1 MVFDK
6 RSVTDLPSPV
16 GRGVGGEGFTHLPF
30 ILSLLLFF
38 LTAGI
43 ALAQENHEWIVG
55 PGGDAA
61 TITEALE
68 LADDGDRIIV
78 SSGTYTDTPIVVE
91 KQVELIGEGDPILDG
106 EFRES
111 ILMVLS
117 PGVTV
122 RGFTLRNSGM
132 SYVTDHA
139 AIRMQDSGDCR
150 IENNRI
156 ENSFFAIFLA
166 QASGCVVSD
175 NEIIGE
181 SVSESSSGNG
191 IHLWNTSD
199 TVIER
204 NAVRGH
210 RDGIYLEFAGEVTIR
225 DNVSTNNLRY
235 GLHYMFSNDSSY
247 DNNFLSENG
256 AGVAVMYSR
265 NVVMRGNTFE
275 NNQGTAS
282 YGLLL
287 KDVKD
292 AEVTGNHF
300 RNNTVAIHSD
310 GSDRILFSGNRIE
323 FNGWAVKI
331 MASSI
336 GNTFTENAFVENTF
350 DVVTNSRRSENSFN
364 SNFWSRYNGYDL
376 DRDGIGDTPYRP
388 VRLFSFIVET
398 RPIAVILL
406 RSFFV
411 DLLDLAERVLPVL
424 TPETLVDETPLMN
437 DVI

>member
-1 MVFDK
+1 MDISRWLLLLIICV
-6 RSVTDLPSPV
+6 SPV
-16 GRGVGGEGFTHLPF
+16 VGWASETTDPR
-30 ILSLLLFF
+30 
-38 LTAGI
+38 
-43 ALAQENHEWIVG
+43 EWIVG
-55 PGGDAA
+55 PEGDVA
-61 TITEALE
+61 TISEALQ
-68 LADDGDRIIV
+68 LANAGDRIRV
-78 SSGTYTDTPIVVE
+78 QAGTYTDTPIVID
-91 KQVELIGEGDPILDG
+91 KPIELIGEGNPILDG

-111 ILMVLS
+111 IIMVRS

-122 RGFTLRNSGM
+122 RGFTLRNSGS

-166 QASGCVVSD
+166 QSSRCIVTD
-175 NEIIGE
+175 NEIYGE
-181 SVSESSSGNG
+181 SVSETSSGNG
-191 IHLWNTSD
+191 IHLWNTNE

-204 NAVRGH
+204 NVILGH
-210 RDGIYLEFAGEVTIR
+210 RDGIYLEFASEVTIR
-225 DNVSTNNLRY
+225 ENVSTNNLRY
-235 GLHYMFSNDSSY
+235 GLHYMFSNDSVY
-247 DNNFLSENG
+247 DNNIFSGNG

-265 NVVMRGNTFE
+265 NVTMNGNRFE

-287 KDVKD
+287 KDVTD
-292 AEVTGNHF
+292 AEVSGNHF

-310 GSDRILFSGNRIE
+310 GSDRVRFTRNRIE
-323 FNGWAVKI
+323 YNGWAVKV
-331 MASSI
+331 MASSV
-336 GNTFTENAFVENTF
+336 GNVFTENAFVENTF

-364 SNFWSRYNGYDL
+364 NNFWSRYNGYDL
-376 DRDGIGDTPYRP
+376 NRDGYGDTPYRP

-424 TPETLVDETPLMN
+424 TPETLVDENPLMN
-437 DVI
+437 DVIPV